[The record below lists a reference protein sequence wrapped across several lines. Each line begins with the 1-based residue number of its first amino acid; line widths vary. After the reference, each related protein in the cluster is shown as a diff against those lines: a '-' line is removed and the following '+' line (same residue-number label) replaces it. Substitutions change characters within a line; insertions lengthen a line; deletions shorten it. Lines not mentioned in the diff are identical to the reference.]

1 MKGRTSFVIAH
12 RIQSV
17 MNADQIVVL
26 DKGRIVQK
34 GAHEQLMEQTGPYRQ
49 IFDLQTRIEDELE
62 QEIAS
67 AALMGEGRRMI
78 DEAELY
84 PASAVLQP

>member
-34 GAHEQLMEQTGPYRQ
+34 GTHEQLMEQTGPYRQ

-78 DEAELY
+78 GEAELY